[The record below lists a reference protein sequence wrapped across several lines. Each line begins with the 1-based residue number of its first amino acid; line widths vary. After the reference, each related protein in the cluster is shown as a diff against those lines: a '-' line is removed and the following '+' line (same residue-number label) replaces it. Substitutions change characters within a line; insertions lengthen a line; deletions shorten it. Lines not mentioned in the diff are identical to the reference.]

1 MKKMITLALALLLT
15 ATVAG
20 CTPKDV
26 CEEPTTN
33 TEEITDAK
41 PVIYLYPETRQQV
54 SVKLEL
60 QGQLTCTYPAYR
72 DGWTVTADPDGTLT
86 DDNGQQYNYLYWEGI
101 TENRFDFSQGWCI
114 KGEHTAA
121 FLEYA
126 LEKLGLSRRE
136 ANEFIVY
143 WLPQMEQNPY
153 TALAYLMLGDL
164 ASAKGEKDAAR
175 NWYEQCK
182 AKCPT
187 SALVTNKTVEMR
199 LTLLDVDAPTQI
211 APAPAETDTKE
222 QTNPFDSPF
231 GDVPT
236 VGDTTFNAGM

>member
-33 TEEITDAK
+33 TDEITDAK

-121 FLEYA
+121 FLEYT
-126 LEKLGLSRRE
+126 LEKLGLNRRE

-153 TALAYLMLGDL
+153 NLICFQQEAYTDL
-164 ASAKGEKDAAR
+164 AKLEITPTPDTLIRVFMTWQPSESYV
-175 NWYEQCK
+175 NLEEQFLT
-182 AKCPT
+182 APERIGFTAVEWGGAVIMPTELCPV
-187 SALVTNKTVEMR
+187 SFLA
-199 LTLLDVDAPTQI
+199 Q
-211 APAPAETDTKE
+211 
-222 QTNPFDSPF
+222 
-231 GDVPT
+231 
-236 VGDTTFNAGM
+236 

>member
-33 TEEITDAK
+33 TDEITDAK

-101 TENRFDFSQGWCI
+101 SENSFSLAQGWCI

-126 LEKLGLSRRE
+126 LEKLGLNRRE

-153 TALAYLMLGDL
+153 NLICFQQEAYTDL
-164 ASAKGEKDAAR
+164 AKLEITPTPDTLIRVFMTWQPSESYV
-175 NWYEQCK
+175 NLEEQFLT
-182 AKCPT
+182 APERIGFTAVEWGGAVIMPT
-187 SALVTNKTVEMR
+187 EPGITS
-199 LTLLDVDAPTQI
+199 
-211 APAPAETDTKE
+211 ETASHT
-222 QTNPFDSPF
+222 
-231 GDVPT
+231 
-236 VGDTTFNAGM
+236 